1 MRRIVLVLMVLLF
14 SCKKDKPVEYLLT
27 VKTVDG
33 GSVSTTGG
41 IYNKGETVT
50 ISATPDSEYNFVGW
64 DGTTSTDNPL
74 TITLESDLVISPIF
88 QKVKYSVKINIEG
101 EDDWGTVTEEIVSS
115 GKKTDYS
122 SGTVLKLTAVPSS
135 GIAFYNWNKNVLD
148 TLNPYQITVDGNKEI
163 DVKFDYKIAKDIVG
177 TWELN
182 LDSENSG
189 KNNNSQKSNNT
200 FFITIGFG
208 MNSIFQT
215 NINGVTTNIFA
226 PIKPIG
232 TNALVLGS
240 FAVLSNVNNTGVSL
254 SFNLSLVPSGTPTPT
269 SVANIPASTSSN
281 TINFSGARSTNT
293 PPVNQNGLLVPPASI
308 PANTSSSSLNS
319 ISSQAFNGVFN
330 QITTIVS
337 STSVSATTA
346 SSTLPPPCS
355 GSMILASA
363 SNTDNQT
370 VSPTTTI
377 TEIVYQVSTNC
388 TDTTTVSAT
397 GLPPGVTS
405 NYTASTGRVKLNGAP
420 TSTATGTYNYSIL
433 AIYDSTSGAT
443 ASSTVTGAI
452 YIAAAA
458 ASSTTASPC
467 AGTTTLISGPASQTT
482 DSSVPITEVV
492 YQISTNC
499 TDTTTVS
506 ATGLPPGVSSTYTS
520 STGRVKLNGTTTSAA
535 TGTYNY
541 SILVMYAAADDPS
554 VATASDTVTG
564 AITIAAA
571 TASSTT
577 ASPCAGTTT
586 LISGSASQTTDS
598 SVPIT
603 EVVYQISTN
612 CTDTTTVSATG
623 LPPGVSS
630 TYTSSTGRVKLN
642 GTTTS
647 AATGTYNYSILVM
660 YAAADDPSVAT
671 ASDTVT
677 GAITIAASSTTA
689 PPCSGSMTLD
699 SALTT
704 DNQVVSPTTAI
715 TEIVYQI
722 STNCTDTTTVSATG
736 LPPGVTSNYTASTGR
751 VKLNGTPTSTATG
764 TYNYSILAIYDS
776 TSGSTASSTV
786 NGSISIAA
794 AATSSTTTSVTY
806 NIDVT
811 ASSSSDYTL
820 DGSDRDGTV
829 SGQDPDLTFAI
840 GDTINFNVNAS
851 GHPFYLKTVAGTGT
865 GDQVSGLTNNGTENA
880 TISWTPNTG
889 GTYYYQCSL
898 HAGMV
903 GTITIQ

>member
-1 MRRIVLVLMVLLF
+1 MVLLF

-41 IYNKGETVT
+41 IYKKGETVT
-50 ISATPDSEYNFVGW
+50 ISATPDAEYNFVGW

-122 SGTVLKLTAVPSS
+122 SGTVLKLTAVPSPD
-135 GIAFYNWNKNVLD
+135 IAFYNWNKNVLD

-240 FAVLSNVNNTGVSL
+240 FAVLSNVNNAGASL

-355 GSMILASA
+355 GSMILVSA

-370 VSPTTTI
+370 VSPTTAI
-377 TEIVYQVSTNC
+377 TEI
-388 TDTTTVSAT
+388 
-397 GLPPGVTS
+397 
-405 NYTASTGRVKLNGAP
+405 
-420 TSTATGTYNYSIL
+420 
-433 AIYDSTSGAT
+433 
-443 ASSTVTGAI
+443 
-452 YIAAAA
+452 
-458 ASSTTASPC
+458 
-467 AGTTTLISGPASQTT
+467 
-482 DSSVPITEVV
+482 V

-520 STGRVKLNGTTTSAA
+520 STGRVKLNGTPTSTA

-541 SILVMYAAADDPS
+541 SIL
-554 VATASDTVTG
+554 
-564 AITIAAA
+564 AIYDSTSGS
-571 TASSTT
+571 TASSTVNG
-577 ASPCAGTTT
+577 S
-586 LISGSASQTTDS
+586 IS
-598 SVPIT
+598 I
-603 EVVYQISTN
+603 
-612 CTDTTTVSATG
+612 
-623 LPPGVSS
+623 
-630 TYTSSTGRVKLN
+630 
-642 GTTTS
+642 
-647 AATGTYNYSILVM
+647 
-660 YAAADDPSVAT
+660 AAAS
-671 ASDTVT
+671 
-677 GAITIAASSTTA
+677 ASSTLP
-689 PPCSGSMTLD
+689 PPCSGSISLT
-699 SALTT
+699 SASST
-704 DNQVVSPTTAI
+704 DNQTVSPTTAI

-722 STNCTDTTTVSATG
+722 STNCTDTTTVSVTG
-736 LPPGVTSNYTASTGR
+736 LPPGVTSNYVASTGR

-794 AATSSTTTSVTY
+794 AAASSITTSVTY

-898 HAGMV
+898 HGGMV

>member
-1 MRRIVLVLMVLLF
+1 MVLLF

-41 IYNKGETVT
+41 IYKKGETVT
-50 ISATPDSEYNFVGW
+50 ISATPDAEYNFVGW

-122 SGTVLKLTAVPSS
+122 SGTVLKLTAVPSPD
-135 GIAFYNWNKNVLD
+135 IAFYNWNKNVLD

-240 FAVLSNVNNTGVSL
+240 FAVLSNVNNTGASL
-254 SFNLSLVPSGTPTPT
+254 SFNLSLVPTGTPTPT
-269 SVANIPASTSSN
+269 SISNIPASTSSN

-337 STSVSATTA
+337 ETSVSATTA

-355 GSMILASA
+355 GSILLASA
-363 SNTDNQT
+363 SSTDNQT
-370 VSPTTTI
+370 
-377 TEIVYQVSTNC
+377 
-388 TDTTTVSAT
+388 
-397 GLPPGVTS
+397 
-405 NYTASTGRVKLNGAP
+405 
-420 TSTATGTYNYSIL
+420 
-433 AIYDSTSGAT
+433 
-443 ASSTVTGAI
+443 
-452 YIAAAA
+452 
-458 ASSTTASPC
+458 
-467 AGTTTLISGPASQTT
+467 
-482 DSSVPITEVV
+482 
-492 YQISTNC
+492 
-499 TDTTTVS
+499 
-506 ATGLPPGVSSTYTS
+506 
-520 STGRVKLNGTTTSAA
+520 
-535 TGTYNY
+535 
-541 SILVMYAAADDPS
+541 
-554 VATASDTVTG
+554 
-564 AITIAAA
+564 
-571 TASSTT
+571 
-577 ASPCAGTTT
+577 
-586 LISGSASQTTDS
+586 
-598 SVPIT
+598 
-603 EVVYQISTN
+603 
-612 CTDTTTVSATG
+612 
-623 LPPGVSS
+623 
-630 TYTSSTGRVKLN
+630 
-642 GTTTS
+642 
-647 AATGTYNYSILVM
+647 
-660 YAAADDPSVAT
+660 
-671 ASDTVT
+671 
-677 GAITIAASSTTA
+677 
-689 PPCSGSMTLD
+689 
-699 SALTT
+699 
-704 DNQVVSPTTAI
+704 VSPTTAI

-722 STNCTDTTTVSATG
+722 STNCTDTTTVSSTG

-794 AATSSTTTSVTY
+794 ASASSTLPPPCSGSISLTSASSTDNQTVSPTTAITEIVYQISTNCTDTTTVSATGLPPGVASNYTATTGRVKLNGTPTSTATGTYNYSILVMYAAADDPSVATASDTVTGAITIATATASSTTAPPCSGSMTLDSALTTDSQIVSPTTAITEIVYQISTNCTDTTTVSVTGLPPGVTSNYVASTGRVKLNGTPTSTATGTYNYSILAIYDSTSGSTASSTVNGSISIAAAAASSITTSVTY

-851 GHPFYLKTVAGTGT
+851 GHPFYLKTAAGTGT

-898 HAGMV
+898 HGGMV

>member
-1 MRRIVLVLMVLLF
+1 MVLLF

-41 IYNKGETVT
+41 IYKKGETVT
-50 ISATPDSEYNFVGW
+50 ISATPDAEYNFVGW

-122 SGTVLKLTAVPSS
+122 SGTVIKLTAVPSS

-240 FAVLSNVNNTGVSL
+240 FAVLSNVNNAGASL
-254 SFNLSLVPSGTPTPT
+254 SFNLLLVPSGTPTPT
-269 SVANIPASTSSN
+269 SVANIPASTLSN

-346 SSTLPPPCS
+346 SSTTASSTLPPPCS
-355 GSMILASA
+355 GSMTLDSA
-363 SNTDNQT
+363 LTTDSQI
-370 VSPTTTI
+370 VSPTTAI
-377 TEIVYQVSTNC
+377 TEIVYQISTNC

-405 NYTASTGRVKLNGAP
+405 NYVASTGRVKLNGTP
-420 TSTATGTYNYSIL
+420 TSTSTGTYNYSIL
-433 AIYDSTSGAT
+433 AIYDSTSGST
-443 ASSTVTGAI
+443 ASSTVNGSI
-452 YIAAAA
+452 SIATAS
-458 ASSTTASPC
+458 ASSTLPPPCSGSISLASASSTDNQTVSPTTA
-467 AGTTTLISGPASQTT
+467 
-482 DSSVPITEVV
+482 ITEII

-520 STGRVKLNGTTTSAA
+520 STGRVKLNGTPTSTA

-541 SILVMYAAADDPS
+541 SILVMYA
-554 VATASDTVTG
+554 
-564 AITIAAA
+564 
-571 TASSTT
+571 
-577 ASPCAGTTT
+577 
-586 LISGSASQTTDS
+586 
-598 SVPIT
+598 
-603 EVVYQISTN
+603 
-612 CTDTTTVSATG
+612 
-623 LPPGVSS
+623 
-630 TYTSSTGRVKLN
+630 
-642 GTTTS
+642 
-647 AATGTYNYSILVM
+647 
-660 YAAADDPSVAT
+660 
-671 ASDTVT
+671 
-677 GAITIAASSTTA
+677 
-689 PPCSGSMTLD
+689 
-699 SALTT
+699 
-704 DNQVVSPTTAI
+704 
-715 TEIVYQI
+715 
-722 STNCTDTTTVSATG
+722 
-736 LPPGVTSNYTASTGR
+736 
-751 VKLNGTPTSTATG
+751 PTSDA
-764 TYNYSILAIYDS
+764 
-776 TSGSTASSTV
+776 TASSTV
-786 NGSISIAA
+786 NGSISIAT
-794 AATSSTTTSVTY
+794 ATASSTTTSVTY